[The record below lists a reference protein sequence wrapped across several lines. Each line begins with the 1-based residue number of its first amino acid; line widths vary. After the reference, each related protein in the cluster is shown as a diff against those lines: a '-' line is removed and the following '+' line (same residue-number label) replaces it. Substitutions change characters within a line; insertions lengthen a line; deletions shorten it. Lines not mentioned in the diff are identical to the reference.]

1 MNDLELI
8 LEDTTEPLTEA
19 KRVWKRV
26 GKKLKRAIR
35 CTSGKRKGRIVAQ
48 AKGCTGAINIKKRFL
63 MKKLRRLYKGKMARK
78 AKRTKRF
85 NVASR
90 RLKSLNKSTYG
101 K

>member
-1 MNDLELI
+1 MENIELI

-35 CTSGKRKGRIVAQ
+35 CTSGRRKGRVVAQ

-63 MKKLRRLYKGKMARK
+63 MKKIRRMYKQKMARK

-90 RLKSLNKSTYG
+90 RLKALNRPTYG